1 MIQSSAPENS
11 HSATTTQR
19 AGTSLR
25 LRFFLAFAFLGLF
38 LPIGVVYYEH
48 HAGWLPI
55 RLVIALWPASVI
67 LLPDPAGVTAIF
79 LNALSL
85 ALNALIYGLV
95 GLGIG
100 ALIGLAR
107 ARK

>member
-1 MIQSSAPENS
+1 MFQSAAPETS
-11 HSATTTQR
+11 PSTTTSQP
-19 AGTSLR
+19 AKLR
-25 LRFFLAFAFLGLF
+25 LRLRCFLAFAILGLF

-67 LLPDPAGVTAIF
+67 LLPDPTGVAAIF